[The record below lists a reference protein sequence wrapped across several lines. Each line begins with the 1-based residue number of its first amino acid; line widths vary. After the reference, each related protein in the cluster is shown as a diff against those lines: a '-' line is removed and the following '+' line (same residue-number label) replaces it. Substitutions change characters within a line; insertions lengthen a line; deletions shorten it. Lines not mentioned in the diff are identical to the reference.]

1 MARPIRLL
9 CSTVVAVLVA
19 GAVLVGVDEQAQAA
33 FPGKN
38 GRIAFTR
45 FPEIGD
51 AEIYKMFPDG
61 SAQKQVTYNST
72 NDVRPA
78 WSPDGTKIAYER
90 SNRIFVKDTRNGEAL
105 RLSADYGN
113 GPAWSPDGTRIAF
126 ASERDGDQEIYTM
139 NSSDGSGGR
148 KLTNNHNHDVHP
160 SWSPDGTKIAFERDY
175 DIWVM
180 KADGTDQNNLTNS
193 PNMSEYEP
201 DWSPDGTRIVFQKWG
216 GDLGFQTDIISM
228 TADGSGLV
236 NLTKTPDV
244 SEDFPAWSPDGRKIA
259 YSVSFGDL
267 WMMNAADGSR
277 QVNLTKTPE
286 IGEFLPDW
294 QPAPVPRG

>member
-201 DWSPDGTRIVFQKWG
+201 DWSPDG
-216 GDLGFQTDIISM
+216 
-228 TADGSGLV
+228 A
-236 NLTKTPDV
+236 
-244 SEDFPAWSPDGRKIA
+244 KIA
-259 YSVSFGDL
+259 FTNGEASDIFVI
-267 WMMNAADGSR
+267 NANGGG
-277 QVNLTKTPE
+277 QVNLTKTPGISDDE
-286 IGEFLPDW
+286 PAWSPNGRKIVFTSDGDLWVMEADGTNRRNFTNTPEASEFVPDW
-294 QPAPVPRG
+294 QPVTAALG

>member
-201 DWSPDGTRIVFQKWG
+201 DWSPDG
-216 GDLGFQTDIISM
+216 
-228 TADGSGLV
+228 A
-236 NLTKTPDV
+236 
-244 SEDFPAWSPDGRKIA
+244 KIA
-259 YSVSFGDL
+259 FTNGEASDIFVI
-267 WMMNAADGSR
+267 NANGGG
-277 QVNLTKTPE
+277 QVNLTKTPGISDDE
-286 IGEFLPDW
+286 PAWSPNGRKIVFTSDGDLWIMEADGTNRRNFTNTPEASEFVPDW
-294 QPAPVPRG
+294 QPVTAALG

>member
-126 ASERDGDQEIYTM
+126 ASERDGDQEI
-139 NSSDGSGGR
+139 
-148 KLTNNHNHDVHP
+148 
-160 SWSPDGTKIAFERDY
+160 
-175 DIWVM
+175 
-180 KADGTDQNNLTNS
+180 
-193 PNMSEYEP
+193 
-201 DWSPDGTRIVFQKWG
+201 
-216 GDLGFQTDIISM
+216 
-228 TADGSGLV
+228 
-236 NLTKTPDV
+236 
-244 SEDFPAWSPDGRKIA
+244 
-259 YSVSFGDL
+259 
-267 WMMNAADGSR
+267 
-277 QVNLTKTPE
+277 
-286 IGEFLPDW
+286 
-294 QPAPVPRG
+294 